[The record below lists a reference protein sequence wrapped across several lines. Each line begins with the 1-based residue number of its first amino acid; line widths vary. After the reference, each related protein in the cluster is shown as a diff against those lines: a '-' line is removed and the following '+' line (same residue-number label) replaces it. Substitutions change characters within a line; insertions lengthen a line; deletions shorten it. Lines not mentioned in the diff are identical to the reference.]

1 MDLQMKNIYQTK
13 KLLAF
18 IMSVNSSVIMA
29 YYWQNKL
36 LKISSVI
43 ICILPMELSLQK
55 ITSNFFF

>member
-1 MDLQMKNIYQTK
+1 MDLQMKNIYQIK

>member
-18 IMSVNSSVIMA
+18 IMSVNSSVIMV

>member
-1 MDLQMKNIYQTK
+1 MNLQTKNIYQTK